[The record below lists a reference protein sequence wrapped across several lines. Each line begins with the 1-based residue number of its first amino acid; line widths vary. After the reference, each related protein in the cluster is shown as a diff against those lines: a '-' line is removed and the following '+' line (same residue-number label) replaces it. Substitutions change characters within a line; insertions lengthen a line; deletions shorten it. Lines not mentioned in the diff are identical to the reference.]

1 MVYNGGDK
9 ITTNTLDGRAIKTG
23 TLTGDRIAAN
33 TISGDNIKARSITGD
48 NIESKTITSDKLVV
62 NELAAISGK
71 LGKVESGEVV
81 ASSIHSADNS
91 FNIDKSGNIRGANLT
106 GVTISGSRIDA
117 ESIYQAG
124 FHMRNVDI
132 IVRDYN
138 HGDTIYLPQGYT
150 WDNCVAIPQGV
161 IDYVTPKNAPSWWGR
176 HVFNALPLGHSITY
190 GITLDH
196 VAYAYSDHY
205 DQSDSHYG
213 WKRTVY
219 RLRVILILFQK

>member
-138 HGDTIYLPQGYT
+138 HGDTIYLPNGYS

-161 IDYVTPKNAPSWWGR
+161 IDYITPKNAPSWLGR
-176 HVFNALPLGHSITY
+176 HVFDALPLGHSITY

-205 DQSDSHYG
+205 DKSDRNYG
-213 WKRTVY
+213 WKRTAYKV
-219 RLRVILILFQK
+219 RVILILFQK

>member
-9 ITTNTLDGRAIKTG
+9 ITTNTLDGGAIKTG
-23 TLTGDRIAAN
+23 TLTGDKIAAN
-33 TISGDNIKARSITGD
+33 TISGDNIKTRSITGD

-161 IDYVTPKNAPSWWGR
+161 VDYMDPQDGRSWFGKRIFNVFPNGAPIMTGVT
-176 HVFNALPLGHSITY
+176 V
-190 GITLDH
+190 DH
-196 VAYAYSDHY
+196 VVYAYNDKY
-205 DQSDSHYG
+205 YNGDDDYG
-213 WKRTVY
+213 WKRTPYKV
-219 RLRVILILFQK
+219 RVILILFQK